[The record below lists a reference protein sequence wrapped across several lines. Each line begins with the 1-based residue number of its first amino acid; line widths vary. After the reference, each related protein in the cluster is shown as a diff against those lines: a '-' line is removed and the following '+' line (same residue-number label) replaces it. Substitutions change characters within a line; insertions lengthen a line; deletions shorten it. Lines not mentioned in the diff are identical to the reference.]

1 MNLSND
7 PTLWIAGILIIM
19 LYSFLY
25 KENPFFRF
33 AEHLYIGV
41 GAGHA
46 LVVGFGNVRNQGWT
60 PLVSGNMMMIIPL
73 ILGILLYTRFFKS
86 IAWISRLCISI
97 PIGLGIGL
105 ALRGLPAAQILSQI
119 RATLVP
125 LNSIN
130 NFILVFGVIGT
141 LSYFFFTTKQTKLV
155 RGLSEFGRWTMMV
168 TFGITFGTAVFGQM
182 SIYMGA
188 LYRVL
193 DLWLGLVK

>member
-60 PLVSGNMMMIIPL
+60 PLVGGNMMMIIPL

>member
-1 MNLSND
+1 VNLSND